1 MLINFISNFLA
12 LIGPDDGDTSRWIMM
27 WTDEVSGRGRRNDY
41 FFNNDFIKNQEKRD
55 GSRYFAQKEAHSQQ
69 RSEKDGDTSRWIMM
83 WTDEEVSGRGRRND
97 YFFNDD
103 FIKNQEK
110 RDRSRYFAQKEAHS
124 QQRFEKALI
133 AIFGYVYNVEKQK
146 LISRIMEA
154 LELC

>member
-27 WTDEVSGRGRRNDY
+27 WTDEVSTQVVVTITSSTTTSSKIKRREMEVGTLL
-41 FFNNDFIKNQEKRD
+41 KKRL
-55 GSRYFAQKEAHSQQ
+55 
-69 RSEKDGDTSRWIMM
+69 I
-83 WTDEEVSGRGRRND
+83 
-97 YFFNDD
+97 
-103 FIKNQEK
+103 
-110 RDRSRYFAQKEAHS
+110 RSRDL
-124 QQRFEKALI
+124 EKALI

>member
-12 LIGPDDGDTSRWIMM
+12 LIGPD
-27 WTDEVSGRGRRNDY
+27 
-41 FFNNDFIKNQEKRD
+41 
-55 GSRYFAQKEAHSQQ
+55 
-69 RSEKDGDTSRWIMM
+69 DGDTSRWIMM

-133 AIFGYVYNVEKQK
+133 AIFGYVYTIQCRKTKVDLKDNGSFRT
-146 LISRIMEA
+146 LLTTFFTFRRR
-154 LELC
+154 

>member
-55 GSRYFAQKEAHSQQ
+55 GSRYFTQKEASQ
-69 RSEKDGDTSRWIMM
+69 RS
-83 WTDEEVSGRGRRND
+83 
-97 YFFNDD
+97 
-103 FIKNQEK
+103 
-110 RDRSRYFAQKEAHS
+110 
-124 QQRFEKALI
+124 EKALI
-133 AIFGYVYNVEKQK
+133 AIFGYVYNVEAEKQK

-154 LELC
+154 LDLC